1 MSESIIINILLFIFL
16 IVIGVIILYIITLLI
31 MIIMAELSRCCADI
45 YEQIKKC
52 CESCEAFLQQEDI
65 CNCERCKPPESSRI
79 SIQHTNIIINEEC
92 PICITDNNSN
102 SISLTCNHT
111 YHSECINPWIKQCNT
126 QETIPMC
133 PLCKSNI
140 I

>member
-1 MSESIIINILLFIFL
+1 MIIIS
-16 IVIGVIILYIITLLI
+16 
-31 MIIMAELSRCCADI
+31 ELSKYCTYI
-45 YEQIKKC
+45 YEQVKKC
-52 CESCEAFLQQEDI
+52 CESYNTFLQQEDL
-65 CNCERCKPPESSRI
+65 CNCERCKPPESSRV

-92 PICITDNNSN
+92 PICISDNNSN

>member
-1 MSESIIINILLFIFL
+1 MSESIILNILLVIFL
-16 IVIGVIILYIITLLI
+16 IVIGVIILYICLVFI
-31 MIIMAELSRCCADI
+31 MTELSKCGDYI

-52 CESCEAFLQQEDI
+52 YNSCETFFQQEEH
-65 CNCERCKPPESSRI
+65 CNCERCNHKEF

-111 YHSECINPWIKQCNT
+111 YHSKCINPWVQQCKILDK
-126 QETIPMC
+126 IPMC
-133 PLCKSNI
+133 PLCNVNI
-140 I
+140 V